1 VRVKP
6 RRYPIFL
13 KIQNKHFYS
22 PYSNEILDI
31 KALEYKEYFIH
42 WYVANSEDFTRYL
55 AFNLQWRNNPNW
67 WFYISVGTNDI
78 QRKEPDEIVAEM
90 KSLCQGIVSQ
100 SLSKITISEIIK
112 RQDPVI
118 NIKIDKTN
126 SLLAKLCGKFKWQF
140 IRHTNIDASKLNAS
154 GLHLNSQGTAML
166 AKNLIE
172 SLKNWLNELQH
183 SDIDDIDYFY
193 KIIKSINIGGN
204 TNNIEL
210 STMCETRK
218 STLRY
223 EHNSNLNYIDNQ

>member
-1 VRVKP
+1 MFTLSISCL
-6 RRYPIFL
+6 IF
-13 KIQNKHFYS
+13 QKH
-22 PYSNEILDI
+22 N
-31 KALEYKEYFIH
+31 
-42 WYVANSEDFTRYL
+42 
-55 AFNLQWRNNPNW
+55 NLH
-67 WFYISVGTNDI
+67 VGTNDI

-100 SLSKITISEIIK
+100 SLSKIAISEVIK

-172 SLKNWLNELQH
+172 SLKN
-183 SDIDDIDYFY
+183 
-193 KIIKSINIGGN
+193 
-204 TNNIEL
+204 
-210 STMCETRK
+210 
-218 STLRY
+218 
-223 EHNSNLNYIDNQ
+223 